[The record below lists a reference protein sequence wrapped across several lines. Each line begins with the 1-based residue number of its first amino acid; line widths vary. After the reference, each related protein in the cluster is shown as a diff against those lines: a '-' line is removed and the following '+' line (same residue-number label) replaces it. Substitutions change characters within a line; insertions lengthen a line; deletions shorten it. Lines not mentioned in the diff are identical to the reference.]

1 MKRTLILISALF
13 LMSMGVLAQMN
24 IWRNGVVTHEFLLS
38 DVDSI
43 TFGAIQETDPGI
55 NIDPDTES
63 YERTLLLESFAGQ
76 GNGYDPTGIAK
87 IQEGINGIEDRV
99 VWTIH
104 HAGYLADDF
113 TISNSEILV
122 SVFGID
128 GAPAMMLNRT
138 NTTFAYQTQAGGTID
153 QTFLIHTPTG
163 FADATST
170 FVNELS
176 KEGDASVHIKTSLE
190 GTELTVLVYGAVKE
204 QQDIRL
210 TVYVQENGLIAEQA
224 DYTLPSPY
232 KNPNFEHNHVPRVFL
247 SATLGDA
254 ITPAS
259 RLYQKVYRIELNNE
273 WNFENCEV
281 VAFVTRKA
289 EYQPVLNAASVDVV
303 ANNLNDDDLGDA
315 EYIGMSEQWAELN
328 RMIKEDFNTTVTIPE
343 PEGGYQFTV
352 TKGAPFGN
360 WVSGRYELTFNPQM
374 IDAVLNYPQV
384 LKKAG
389 WKKVLNG
396 NEEQGYATYYSDT
409 QDYLIMPYIDETS
422 HQFAILYIYNRND
435 VGTIDNWEEIEDKV
449 TEVSLK
455 GNIWVDTYYGEA
467 SSVVNE
473 TEAYKLILTNEQE
486 GTTYSVSLASYPND
500 LVAPAEGTYTVIGEI
515 DAAEQVTITKIFGE
529 GEEAVE
535 IAAESGTLVI
545 SGNASNMEIT
555 INITLADGEREKLH
569 YSGSVQIEEYR
580 WEMISELETL
590 NITSMTLDDSE
601 ENSRY
606 NFYYYMAKSSEFS
619 AQGQLYAVVTSPQY
633 PNGLMQ
639 ILLSFL
645 FNGTQ
650 QNATSLPVGTYSFA
664 NMYNGDVT
672 GENQDFFTASDYYIY
687 LLNNNGYSLFSSEI
701 HTMTADGTTT
711 NIFYPQNGTVKI
723 EQGTTPGKMKF
734 TINATSFN
742 GSTFQGTFELPEY
755 VEPSSAPQRLA
766 PKAAPEWE
774 TYLFKDAKLP
784 NVPYKRAIR

>member
-43 TFGAIQETDPGI
+43 TFGAVPETDQGI
-55 NIDPDTES
+55 NINPDTEN
-63 YERTLLLESFAGQ
+63 YERTLLIESFAGQ
-76 GNGYDPTGIAK
+76 GNGYDPTGFAK
-87 IQEGINGIEDRV
+87 IQEGINGVEDRV

-104 HAGYLADDF
+104 HAGYHADDF
-113 TISNSEILV
+113 TISNSETLL

-138 NTTFAYQTQAGGTID
+138 NTTFAYQTQAGETID
-153 QTFLIHTPTG
+153 QTLLIHSPTG
-163 FADATST
+163 FVDATST

-210 TVYVQENGLIAEQA
+210 TVYVQEDGLIAEQT

-281 VAFVTRKA
+281 VAFVTRKT

-303 ANNLNDDDLGDA
+303 ANNLSDDDLGDA

-328 RMIKEDFNTTVTIPE
+328 RIIKEEFNTTVTIPE
-343 PEGGYQFTV
+343 PEGEYEFTV
-352 TKGAPFGN
+352 TKGSSFGN

-435 VGTIDNWEEIEDKV
+435 VGAIDNWEEIEDKV

-455 GNIWVDTYYGEA
+455 GNILFDTYYGEVL
-467 SSVVNE
+467 SVVEE
-473 TEAYKLILTNEQE
+473 TETYTMVLENQAK
-486 GTTYSVSLASYPND
+486 GCTYSISLASYPND
-500 LVAPAEGTYTVIGEI
+500 LAAPVEATYVVVDELT
-515 DAAEQVTITKIFGE
+515 AAEQVTVTKVSGE
-529 GEEAVE
+529 GAVE
-535 IAAESGTLVI
+535 LAAEGGTLVI
-545 SGNASNMEIT
+545 SGNASNMDIT
-555 INITLADGEREKLH
+555 VDITLADGDHETLH
-569 YSGSVQIEEYR
+569 YSGQVQVEEHKL
-580 WEMISELETL
+580 EMASEQETL
-590 NITSMTLDDSE
+590 NIISMTLDESYSE
-601 ENSRY
+601 Y
-606 NFYYYMAKSSEFS
+606 NVYYYLSKSDDSS
-619 AQGQLYAVVTSPQY
+619 AMGQLIAIVSSPQY
-633 PNGLMQ
+633 PNGIMQ

-645 FNGTQ
+645 FNGEQ
-650 QNATSLPVGTYSFA
+650 HNATALPVGTYPFA
-664 NMYNGDVT
+664 NMYNGSMVNT
-672 GENQDFFTASDYYIY
+672 NIDFVTASDYYISRINYSAY
-687 LLNNNGYSLFSSEI
+687 LISEI
-701 HTMTADGTTT
+701 YAVTTDGTTT

-742 GSTFQGTFELPEY
+742 GSTFQGTFELSEY
-755 VEPSSAPQRLA
+755 VEASSAPQRLA

>member
-24 IWRNGVVTHEFLLS
+24 IWRNGVVTHEFLLA

-55 NIDPDTES
+55 NIDPDTEN
-63 YERTLLLESFAGQ
+63 YERTLLIESFAGQ

-87 IQEGINGIEDRV
+87 IQEGINGVEDRV

-104 HAGYLADDF
+104 HAGYHADDF
-113 TISNSEILV
+113 TISNSETLL

-138 NTTFAYQTQAGGTID
+138 NTTFAYQTQAGETID
-153 QTFLIHTPTG
+153 QTLLIHTPTG
-163 FADATST
+163 FVDATST

-210 TVYVQENGLIAEQA
+210 TVYVQEDGLIAEQK
-224 DYTLPSPY
+224 DYTLPSPSII
-232 KNPNFEHNHVPRVFL
+232 PNFEHNHVPRVFL

-254 ITPAS
+254 ITPAN
-259 RLYQKVYRIELNNE
+259 RLYKKAYRIELNNE

-281 VAFVTRKA
+281 VAFVTRKT

-303 ANNLNDDDLGDA
+303 ANNLSDDDLGDA

-328 RMIKEDFNTTVTIPE
+328 RIIKEEFNTTVTIPE
-343 PEGGYQFTV
+343 PEGEYEFTV
-352 TKGAPFGN
+352 TKGSSFGN

-384 LKKAG
+384 LKKTG

-422 HQFAILYIYNRND
+422 HQFAILYIYNRDD
-435 VGTIDNWEEIEDKV
+435 VGVINNWEEIEDKA

-455 GNIWVDTYYGEA
+455 GNILVDTYYGEVF
-467 SSVVNE
+467 SVVEE
-473 TEAYKLILTNEQE
+473 TETYTMVLENQAE
-486 GTTYSVSLASYPND
+486 GCTYSISLASYPND
-500 LVAPAEGTYTVIGEI
+500 LAAPVEGTYTVVREI
-515 DAAEQVTITKIFGE
+515 DAAEQVTITKFFGE
-529 GEEAVE
+529 GEDAVE
-535 IAAESGTLVI
+535 VAAESGTIVI
-545 SGNASNMEIT
+545 SGNAFNMDIT
-555 INITLADGEREKLH
+555 INITLADGTTEQLHFSGQVQVGEKK
-569 YSGSVQIEEYR
+569 
-580 WEMISELETL
+580 WEMISEQEML
-590 NITSMTLDDSE
+590 NITSMILDESYSE
-601 ENSRY
+601 Y
-606 NFYYYMAKSSEFS
+606 NFYYYVAKNSDYS
-619 AQGQLYAVVTSPQY
+619 AQGKLSAVVTSPQY

-639 ILLSFL
+639 ILLYFL
-645 FNGTQ
+645 FTGEQ
-650 QNATSLPVGTYSFA
+650 QNATSLPVGTYPFA

-672 GENQDFFTASDYYIY
+672 GESQDFFTASDYYIC

-701 HTMTADGTTT
+701 HTMTTDGTTT
-711 NIFYPQNGTVKI
+711 NIFYPQSGTVKI
-723 EQGTTPGKMKF
+723 EQGTTLTKMKF

-766 PKAAPEWE
+766 PKTAPQWE
-774 TYLFKDAKLP
+774 TYLFKNAKLP
-784 NVPYKRAIR
+784 NVPNKRAIR

>member
-55 NIDPDTES
+55 NIDPDTEN
-63 YERTLLLESFAGQ
+63 YERTLLIEFFTGQ
-76 GNGYDPTGIAK
+76 GAGYDPTGIAK

-99 VWTIH
+99 VWTSH
-104 HAGYLADDF
+104 HAGYGADDF
-113 TISNSEILV
+113 TISNSESLV
-122 SVFGID
+122 SVFGIN
-128 GAPAMMLNRT
+128 GVPSMMLNRT
-138 NTTFAYQTQAGGTID
+138 NTTFAYQTQDGGTID
-153 QTFLIHTPTG
+153 QTLLIHTPTV
-163 FADATST
+163 FVDATST

-210 TVYVQENGLIAEQA
+210 TVYVQENGLIAEQK
-224 DYTLPSPY
+224 DFTLPSPSV
-232 KNPNFEHNHVPRVFL
+232 NPNFEHNHVPRVFL

-343 PEGGYQFTV
+343 PEGDYQFTV
-352 TKGAPFGN
+352 TKGSPFGN

-455 GNIWVDTYYGEA
+455 GNILFDTYYGEVL
-467 SSVVNE
+467 SVVEE
-473 TEAYKLILTNEQE
+473 TETYTMVLENQAE
-486 GTTYSVSLASYPND
+486 GCTYSISLASYPND
-500 LVAPAEGTYTVIGEI
+500 LAAPLEGTYTVVGELV
-515 DAAEQVTITKIFGE
+515 AVEQVTVTKVSGE
-529 GEEAVE
+529 GAVE

-555 INITLADGEREKLH
+555 LNITLPDGTTEQLH
-569 YSGSVQIEEYR
+569 FSGQVQVEENK
-580 WEMISELETL
+580 WELISEHEIW
-590 NITSMTLDDSE
+590 NITSMTLDESE
-601 ENSRY
+601 ENSNN
-606 NFYYYMAKSSEFS
+606 NFYYYVAQNGDIP
-619 AQGQLYAVVTSPQY
+619 AQGLLGAFVTSPQY
-633 PNGLMQ
+633 PNGNLQ
-639 ILLSFL
+639 LILCFL
-645 FNGTQ
+645 FLGEQ
-650 QNATSLPVGTYSFA
+650 QDAATLPVGTYPFL
-664 NMYNGDVT
+664 NMYKGEDPT
-672 GENQDFFTASDYYIY
+672 GKDFVTASDYYIY
-687 LLNNNGYSLFSSEI
+687 WLNSSWGSYFSSEI

-766 PKAAPEWE
+766 PKAAPQWN
-774 TYLFKDAKLP
+774 TYLFKNAKLP
-784 NVPYKRAIR
+784 NVPYKRAMR